1 MDIQQQALLKYKRNM
16 DFLQRAQPQL
26 HKKLQ
31 LLDEAIRT
39 RRYKERFA
47 LEYLPEGYFD
57 LLDLE
62 TKEWLYGKS
71 SLKHAKEL
79 AAQLGFSK
87 NEGVIETFYNYRFE
101 GDISKAKESDPAFSS
116 FVTTAPVIEY
126 LQKITDKRKTTMKEV
141 YKFIFFGVGLGV
153 HLPVVH
159 EKIKSSMY
167 LIVEDNLEI
176 FRLSL
181 FVTDYAELAQ
191 KSRLFFSVMED
202 TASFKTSFES
212 FFYEAII
219 RNNYIKYAL
228 FYGHYAD
235 KIKLVQNF
243 IVSSSH
249 LTYPHD
255 RLLLKNRRVLKKI
268 AEETPFLNL
277 SKRYD
282 DPVFT
287 DRPVILVAAGPSL
300 QKNIEWLRQN
310 ADKATIVAA
319 FMTSVI
325 LEKEGIVPDIVVHVD
340 EQTDPVLKTIERMK
354 EPEKFFSKSIFLL
367 APSVDIAQF
376 REFVDEGRSFFFEDR
391 TRYRYEQGHL
401 EGYSVGEISYA
412 ISLILGAKEIYL
424 LGLDL
429 ALDPETGQTHAKDHV
444 YNQTP
449 NDAAGSKESVSLRG
463 TTFEIPGNFREKVST
478 TPLFLMSIHRLNHF
492 TKELKRADQ
501 RIFNLCDGARY
512 EDIEPLDPE
521 QALKG
526 VSPTLDKEHTSRLH
540 TFFDSNSSSRPSMAE
555 AKAMDARKEDADR
568 KRSAIEHFLEGR
580 AKRIDEFENS
590 FARLSDKMI
599 EKPTPEWAGELS
611 QIMVIYLANIGGW
624 IGDFINTKEI
634 ENPKRHTKQLQ
645 KIVAKQFEKLLES
658 YDKSLKEASDRI

>member
-228 FYGHYAD
+228 FYSHYAD

-282 DPVFT
+282 DPLFT
-287 DRPVILVAAGPSL
+287 ERPIILVAAGPSL

-340 EQTDPVLKTIERMK
+340 ERTDPVLKTIERMK

-367 APSVDIAQF
+367 APSVDITIFQELA
-376 REFVDEGRSFFFEDR
+376 DEGRSFFFEDR

-429 ALDPETGQTHAKDHV
+429 ALDPETGQTHAKGHIS
-444 YNQTP
+444 NQIFNKT
-449 NDAAGSKESVSLRG
+449 GSEESVSLEG
-463 TTFEIPGNFREKVST
+463 TTFEIPGNFRDKVST

-492 TKELKRADQ
+492 TKKLKRADQ

-658 YDKSLKEASDRI
+658 YDKSLKEASSRI